1 MQPEQFKTQAVL
13 GRASEMIAQELERG
27 ADLLLRAQMLTQR
40 VEELEAQV
48 KELQERQESAK
59 SAPDAEPAD
68 QPDFD

>member
-59 SAPDAEPAD
+59 SAPDAEPAEW
-68 QPDFD
+68 PDFD